1 MAQTQVLQPQPFGAG
16 GMPLTQKRE
25 SLWQDAL
32 RRLVRNRAAVIG
44 GT

>member
-25 SLWQDAL
+25 SLGRTPSDA
-32 RRLVRNRAAVIG
+32 
-44 GT
+44 